1 MIRLLIDNLFP
12 NNKADVLGQD
22 ASLSNP
28 SDLLGLDKFYSY
40 GKGFF
45 TIESIPSKL
54 IKELKDKQYDLVLI
68 PLANNHL
75 DGYQN
80 VLEVAHLIQPAKIS
94 YVYPEGF
101 IQPIDNSHARV

>member
-1 MIRLLIDNLFP
+1 MVRLLINNLFP

-22 ASLSNP
+22 ASLG
-28 SDLLGLDKFYSY
+28 DLNDLPGLDKFYSY
-40 GKGFF
+40 GSGFF

-80 VLEVAHLIQPAKIS
+80 VLEVAHLIQPEKIS